1 GPPAAAAPGRGGG
14 APYGGGGPPPPCR
27 DPAEARVRVHDPRL
41 ADPLEQ
47 RQVGYRVGV
56 EVAPPE
62 LDAVL
67 GGETLGPV
75 CLSLAVAD
83 RPNRL
88 AREAASLDQELREED
103 VLDAEGGRQRL
114 RPGPGPPGQDHGQG
128 SGAPVRLDR
137 GGHRRVDVRADR
149 AGVPGVAVSPY
160 RRLLPPPDP
169 RHRDRDRAFDVEE
182 PELVPADVVER
193 ARDVPA
199 PGLAGLA

>member
-103 VLDAEGGRQRL
+103 VLDAEVGRQRL
-114 RPGPGPPGQDHGQG
+114 GEGPGRGGPGPGPGCRAAGRL
-128 SGAPVRLDR
+128 GAP
-137 GGHRRVDVRADR
+137 G
-149 AGVPGVAVSPY
+149 
-160 RRLLPPPDP
+160 P
-169 RHRDRDRAFDVEE
+169 R
-182 PELVPADVVER
+182 P
-193 ARDVPA
+193 
-199 PGLAGLA
+199 